1 MNLKDYSERCN
12 ALLSI
17 HTPLIWVV
25 TREEKVAEKAI
36 VKEAMRLKAAT
47 HFYYCDTTGGHMM
60 DPLTLLPST
69 AQTADDIDDMF
80 EQEAEAFPAEVRGL
94 AEALGLVAGAPESTM
109 LVIRDADDV
118 FRNPACQ
125 RAIFNVCMRDA
136 HKEGIYHPLVMIT
149 TQSSVPPMLQD
160 FTTSIELPLQDE
172 RENLL
177 MIARWAKAHN
187 AALTKEQAFRA
198 ARSATG
204 LTITQVQ
211 HAMADSLHTGGR
223 IEPASINDVRVQI
236 IKQSSVLRYVEP
248 KKTLDTI
255 GGHEELKK
263 WIREGVACQTQEARA
278 QGVESSK
285 GYISVGFA
293 GTGKTAIAEAI
304 AHEMH
309 EPLIIF
315 DISAIMGGL
324 VGQSEQQARHAFDT
338 IRSVGRCV
346 VLLDEVDKAL
356 AGVNSGASVSDG
368 GTIQRVFQILLD
380 QMQYNN
386 GEQFFILTANRIDQ
400 LRTELMRT
408 GRLDRKWLFGFPSK
422 KEREGIFRIYFK
434 KKHRDVPGKLVD
446 YAARIADHFTG
457 AEIEAAVNNM
467 IRISFLSG
475 QPIDEST
482 VYRGIREISSIYETN
497 REDVQS
503 LMQFARKH
511 NIRETSSGE
520 ITGALGKE
528 ADLMDARAKARF
540 EAQAEAFEAL
550 SKGA

>member
-263 WIREGVACQTQEARA
+263 
-278 QGVESSK
+278 
-285 GYISVGFA
+285 
-293 GTGKTAIAEAI
+293 
-304 AHEMH
+304 
-309 EPLIIF
+309 
-315 DISAIMGGL
+315 
-324 VGQSEQQARHAFDT
+324 
-338 IRSVGRCV
+338 
-346 VLLDEVDKAL
+346 
-356 AGVNSGASVSDG
+356 
-368 GTIQRVFQILLD
+368 
-380 QMQYNN
+380 
-386 GEQFFILTANRIDQ
+386 
-400 LRTELMRT
+400 
-408 GRLDRKWLFGFPSK
+408 
-422 KEREGIFRIYFK
+422 
-434 KKHRDVPGKLVD
+434 
-446 YAARIADHFTG
+446 
-457 AEIEAAVNNM
+457 
-467 IRISFLSG
+467 
-475 QPIDEST
+475 
-482 VYRGIREISSIYETN
+482 
-497 REDVQS
+497 
-503 LMQFARKH
+503 
-511 NIRETSSGE
+511 
-520 ITGALGKE
+520 
-528 ADLMDARAKARF
+528 
-540 EAQAEAFEAL
+540 
-550 SKGA
+550 